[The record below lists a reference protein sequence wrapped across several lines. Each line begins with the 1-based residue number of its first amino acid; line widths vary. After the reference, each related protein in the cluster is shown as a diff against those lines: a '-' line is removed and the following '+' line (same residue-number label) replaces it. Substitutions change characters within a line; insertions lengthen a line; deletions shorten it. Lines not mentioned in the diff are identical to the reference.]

1 MRTYLK
7 LFLAICFVAIS
18 AFSSKAQTPAD
29 VLKHGSSVTFFGIDF
44 SRCRGVLLGATAEE
58 MRTNYFPAIN
68 TLLLTEVDK
77 YSIKNAYMKSDVKNT
92 LYDVNKLNQ
101 TLDVDNFDAY
111 SAKEVKPLDTNTIS
125 QMIQRYDLKEETGIG
140 LVFIAEYLDK
150 TENIGLYHL
159 VYFTMP
165 EGKVIIDE
173 KVSGKPKGFGMRNY
187 WAHSILEII
196 DYNIQLRLEKKYLP
210 KKKK

>member
-1 MRTYLK
+1 MRTHLK
-7 LFLAICFVAIS
+7 LFSITALTVIAV
-18 AFSSKAQTPAD
+18 FSSKAQTPED
-29 VLKHGSSVTFFGIDF
+29 VLKHGSAVTFFGIDF
-44 SRCRGVLLGATAEE
+44 SRCKGVMLGATAEE
-58 MRTNYFPAIN
+58 MRVNYFPAIN
-68 TLLLTEVDK
+68 TLLLTEEDK
-77 YSIKNAYMKSDVKNT
+77 YSVKNAYMKSDVKNT

-101 TLDVDNFDAY
+101 TLDVDNFNAY
-111 SAKEVKPLDTNTIS
+111 SAKEVKPLDTDAIA
-125 QMIQRYDLKEETGIG
+125 QMIQRYDLKDETGIG

-165 EGKVIIDE
+165 DGKVIINE

-187 WAHSILEII
+187 WAHSIHEII
-196 DYNIQLRLEKKYLP
+196 DYNVQMRLEQKYLP